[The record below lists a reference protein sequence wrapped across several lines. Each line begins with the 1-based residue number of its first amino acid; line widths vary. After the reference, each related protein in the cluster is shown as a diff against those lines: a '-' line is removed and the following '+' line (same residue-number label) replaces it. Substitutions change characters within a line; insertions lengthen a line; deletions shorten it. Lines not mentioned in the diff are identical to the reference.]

1 MTTNVGMNWQAVMW
15 LAMSAITAMETG
27 TERHVLLGVAMVVM
41 AIVAWRTA
49 GSGLTRKES
58 AEILDTTADIQDVL
72 KEGRDEN

>member
-1 MTTNVGMNWQAVMW
+1 MTTNTGMNWQAVMW

-27 TERHVLLGVAMVVM
+27 AERHVLLGVAMIVM

>member
-1 MTTNVGMNWQAVMW
+1 MTTNTGMNWQAVMW

-41 AIVAWRTA
+41 AIVAWRTN

-58 AEILDTTADIQDVL
+58 EEILDTTADIQDVL

>member
-1 MTTNVGMNWQAVMW
+1 MTTNTGMNWQAVMW

-41 AIVAWRTA
+41 AIVAWRTN
-49 GSGLTRKES
+49 GSGLSPRQSE
-58 AEILDTTADIQDVL
+58 EILDTTADIQDVL

>member
-1 MTTNVGMNWQAVMW
+1 
-15 LAMSAITAMETG
+15 
-27 TERHVLLGVAMVVM
+27 LLGVAMVVM

>member
-1 MTTNVGMNWQAVMW
+1 MTTNTGMNWQAVMW

>member
-1 MTTNVGMNWQAVMW
+1 MTTNTGMNWQAVMW

-41 AIVAWRTA
+41 AIVAWRTN

>member
-1 MTTNVGMNWQAVMW
+1 MTTNTGMNWQAVMW

-41 AIVAWRTA
+41 AVVAWRTA

>member
-1 MTTNVGMNWQAVMW
+1 MTTNTGMNWQAVMW

-41 AIVAWRTA
+41 AIVAWRTT

-72 KEGRDEN
+72 KQGRDED